1 MGVLACCFSEITKN
15 TGDEERGK
23 ILARVMMGRQIGLI
37 VGPTANFIFL
47 NLDTK
52 IKIGNWN
59 WELNNL
65 TAPGLLMTGLWF
77 FLEIFILLFYKN
89 LNEFSNTQPPVSARV
104 QRNEDSEATSLLN
117 NNEIDNK
124 YQSFAQNSSFRSTTD
139 EQANGGN
146 INEDRRERIIIIDNS
161 QTGNFFKRLYNEYI
175 REEVVAV
182 LSINFTVFF
191 MQTTLEVRSI
201 VYKIKFH
208 QLINP
213 I

>member
-1 MGVLACCFSEITKN
+1 MACCFSEITKN

-89 LNEFSNTQPPVSARV
+89 LNKFYYTQPPVSARV
-104 QRNEDSEATSLLN
+104 ERNEDSEATSLLN
-117 NNEIDNK
+117 NNENEIEIDNK
-124 YQSFAQNSSFRSTTD
+124 YKSFAQNSFI
-139 EQANGGN
+139 
-146 INEDRRERIIIIDNS
+146 INHLLKIACSSVVDLNELVHSDYIIKEN
-161 QTGNFFKRLYNEYI
+161 L
-175 REEVVAV
+175 
-182 LSINFTVFF
+182 
-191 MQTTLEVRSI
+191 
-201 VYKIKFH
+201 IKNKFLT
-208 QLINP
+208 QDLNLALRP
-213 I
+213 